1 MGDDVT
7 QMHASIVLAQDVL
20 DYAALFGEIADS
32 YFEREMYADARP
44 IYEVLGADPAVR
56 SLSSSYRSSY

>member
-1 MGDDVT
+1 
-7 QMHASIVLAQDVL
+7 MHVSIILAQDVL

-44 IYEVLGADPAVR
+44 IYEALGAHPAVR
-56 SLSSSYRSSY
+56 HYLPAHPSMLIICTD

>member
-1 MGDDVT
+1 
-7 QMHASIVLAQDVL
+7 MHVSVVLAQDVL

-44 IYEVLGADPAVR
+44 IYEVLGAHPAVR
-56 SLSSSYRSSY
+56 SLPPTYPSPC